1 MFVYFVQFQRVCEAE
16 MSQIIK
22 IDNLFEVAVLA
33 DKNRKPSTTFRER
46 LHPME
51 YYSDYEFWMRYRFMK
66 TSVSYINCLIKEDVE
81 ETRGD
86 PLSSMDKL
94 LITLRFYATGSF
106 QRVLGDLV
114 NIDQSTVCRAI
125 NETSLKIA
133 KLFHR
138 FVRLPTPEQQQQ
150 YVESFY
156 EKFGFP
162 RVVGLID
169 GTHIPCKS
177 PGGLDAELFRCRKG
191 YFSINCQVT
200 CNADMRIMDLVARW
214 HGSAHDQTIFNF
226 STLKMKD
233 LNEPSPP
240 PPEIPLPALYQ
251 EIHPVVRNLH
261 EALPDNSTRNVII
274 NTI

>member
-1 MFVYFVQFQRVCEAE
+1 
-16 MSQIIK
+16 
-22 IDNLFEVAVLA
+22 N
-33 DKNRKPSTTFRER
+33 
-46 LHPME
+46 
-51 YYSDYEFWMRYRFMK
+51 
-66 TSVSYINCLIKEDVE
+66 SV
-81 ETRGD
+81 
-86 PLSSMDKL
+86 
-94 LITLRFYATGSF
+94 
-106 QRVLGDLV
+106 V

-125 NETSLKIA
+125 NETSLKIP

-177 PGGLDAELFRCRKG
+177 PGGPDAELFRCRKG

-200 CNADMRIMDLVARW
+200 CNADMRIMDLVTRW

-226 STLKMKD
+226 STLKMKCEENYFGRYFLLGDNGYANKSYLLTPLSNPLTEQERKYNRIHKTTRNLVERCIGVWKTRFPVLQTKSRQKLKNTLKVITATAILHNIARD